1 MTRFKKAIM
10 IGVTVIT
17 MGAATVSSFA
27 AASTTGGI
35 GTQSLDELKAQRLEL
50 MKDRLEDRV
59 EAGILTQ
66 AQADAMIERMEANQA
81 LCDGTGGYGT
91 GRMMGGYGNGMM
103 GNGYGARGQGYGGG
117 LGQAGCPYYQAQ

>member
-1 MTRFKKAIM
+1 MTRFRKTIM
-10 IGVTVIT
+10 IGVMVIT

-27 AASTTGGI
+27 AASAAG
-35 GTQSLDELKAQRLEL
+35 SANAPNLDELKAQRLEL

-59 EAGILTQ
+59 EAGIITQ

-81 LCDGTGGYGT
+81 LCDGTG
-91 GRMMGGYGNGMM
+91 RMMGNGSGMM
-103 GNGYGARGQGYGGG
+103 GNGSGVRGQGYGGG